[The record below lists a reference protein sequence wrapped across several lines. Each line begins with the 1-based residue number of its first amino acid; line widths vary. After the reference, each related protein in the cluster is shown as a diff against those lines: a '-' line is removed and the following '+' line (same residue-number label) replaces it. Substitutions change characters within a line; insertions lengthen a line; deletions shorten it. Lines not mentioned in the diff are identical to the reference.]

1 MNLRVFLF
9 NKTGAFGWLPISPP
23 KKRISLIHVHV
34 NQADFLRDMRMIND
48 VHSCGERCRAWRS

>member
-1 MNLRVFLF
+1 MVT
-9 NKTGAFGWLPISPP
+9 NKTTP
-23 KKRISLIHVHV
+23 KKRISLIHVRV